1 MLNTDRLL
9 GAVLLALGTGG
20 IGIAMQISVRT
31 FNDDPGP
38 KLFPILACGIL
49 VICGLGLLPS
59 RTTDEN
65 RLHIPRDV
73 LARGTAMAALMA
85 GYAVALWLVGFH
97 LATVVTT
104 YAFYHVIAGPARR
117 VPWRGAVYAL
127 AVTAGVHLMFAV
139 ALNAFLPR
147 GILF

>member
-9 GAVLLALGTGG
+9 GLVLLVLGASG
-20 IGIAMQISVRT
+20 IWIAMQISVRT

-38 KLFPILACGIL
+38 KLFPMLACGIL

-59 RTTDEN
+59 RSTAEN
-65 RLHIPRDV
+65 RLHIPPDV
-73 LARGTAMAALMA
+73 LARGGAMAGLMG
-85 GYAVALWLVGFH
+85 GYSVALWLVGFH
-97 LATVVTT
+97 LATLAGV
-104 YAFYHVIAGPARR
+104 YAFYHVIAGPDRR
-117 VPWRGAVYAL
+117 VFWRGAIYAA
-127 AVTAGVHLMFAV
+127 AVTAGVHLLFAV